1 MNSRVC
7 CPAAAAPPAC
17 FVVHLLI
24 SSLCFQ
30 ASRAMSLERLRK
42 VGGHR
47 LPHYSHNGPCFL
59 VRGRLPLLRALLHG
73 ISNRIPRLDVL
84 VYTAPLSSSTT
95 SNRAIK

>member
-7 CPAAAAPPAC
+7 YPAAAAPPAC
-17 FVVHLLI
+17 FVVHLLV
-24 SSLCFQ
+24 
-30 ASRAMSLERLRK
+30 MLRK

-59 VRGRLPLLRALLHG
+59 VRGRLPSLLHG